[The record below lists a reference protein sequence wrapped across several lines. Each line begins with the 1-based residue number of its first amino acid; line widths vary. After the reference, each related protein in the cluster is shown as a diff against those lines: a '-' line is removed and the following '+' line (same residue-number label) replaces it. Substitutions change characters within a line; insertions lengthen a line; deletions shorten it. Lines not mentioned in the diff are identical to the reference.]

1 MMRTLWLVIFSAGIA
16 GLGVGG
22 CASLQQIFGT
32 APAPAAG
39 GQEEIAILDVVAPPP
54 PPPPPPPKEEEV
66 KEQRPKEIFVG
77 GGGRIT
83 DVDAPSL
90 CGGREK
96 VVSVEHV
103 RSLGNSVTGLISW
116 GLYTPRRFKVTCL
129 H

>member
-22 CASLQQIFGT
+22 CASLQQIFET
-32 APAPAAG
+32 APAPAADA
-39 GQEEIAILDVVAPPP
+39 QEQIARLDVAAPPP
-54 PPPPPPPKEEEV
+54 PPPPPPPKEEV

-77 GGGRIT
+77 GGGRIA
-83 DVDAPSL
+83 DVDAASL

-96 VVSVEHV
+96 VVSVENV
-103 RSLGNSVTGLISW
+103 QSLRNSVTRFISV

>member
-22 CASLQQIFGT
+22 CASLQQIFET
-32 APAPAAG
+32 APAPVAVA
-39 GQEEIAILDVVAPPP
+39 QEQIATRTVAAPPP
-54 PPPPPPPKEEEV
+54 KEEV

-77 GGGRIT
+77 GAGSSR

-103 RSLGNSVTGLISW
+103 QSLGNSVTRFISV